1 MIEARNLVARCA
13 PSSVD
18 QEVEEYLASILLSHQ
33 EECTGDGSSDIDREE
48 LYETINQFFEN
59 SDASR
64 KLLDLWEETLA
75 SNKITS
81 GIDGNNLPAAPAKLS
96 LGGEIKDDIVVSL
109 DNVDTKANATP
120 T

>member
-1 MIEARNLVARCA
+1 MIEEARNLVARCA

-33 EECTGDGSSDIDREE
+33 GTGDGSSDIDREE
-48 LYETINQFFEN
+48 LYETINQFFES

-96 LGGEIKDDIVVSL
+96 LGK
-109 DNVDTKANATP
+109 
-120 T
+120 